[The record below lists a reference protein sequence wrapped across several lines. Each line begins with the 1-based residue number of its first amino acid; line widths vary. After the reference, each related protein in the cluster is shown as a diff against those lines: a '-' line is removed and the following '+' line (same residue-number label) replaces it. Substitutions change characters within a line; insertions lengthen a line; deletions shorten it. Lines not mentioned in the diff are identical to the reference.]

1 MIALIK
7 GLVHLYFG
15 DGKGKTT
22 AAIGLGVR
30 ACGRGKKILLVQFL
44 KGDDSGEILA
54 LKCNDAFKILKDK
67 PIKKFI
73 PYMSEEEKAKAYI
86 CQKRLFK
93 SVAEEIHNKSFDL
106 MILDEIVDV
115 VNLEIISFGDLKD
128 LLSNKPLNLEVVMT
142 GHNPKDEFF
151 ELCDYVTEIKKI
163 KHPYDQGVQG
173 RIGIEK

>member
-1 MIALIK
+1 MIALNN

-22 AAIGLGVR
+22 AAIGLGIR

-44 KGDDSGEILA
+44 KSNDSGEIVA
-54 LKCNDAFKILKDK
+54 LKCNDSFKILKDK

-73 PYMSEEEKAKAYI
+73 PYMNEEEKAEAFI
-86 CQKRLFK
+86 CQNRLFK
-93 SVAEEIHNKSFDL
+93 TVAEEISGGSFDL
-106 MILDEIVDV
+106 LILDEIVDV

-128 LLSNKPLNLEVVMT
+128 FLSNKPLNLEVVMT
-142 GHNPKDEFF
+142 GHNPKDEIF
-151 ELCDYVTEIKKI
+151 ELCDYITEIKKI
-163 KHPYDQGVQG
+163 KHPYDKGIQS